1 METVS
6 SIMSRGLTI
15 SSCQPADFVPK
26 SLRAGFGCSAPE
38 ALHDVPVCTAGGS
51 AGLDTAR
58 EIRQRFYKTSRP
70 CRKVFTISGVQ
81 TRLPNEEGRLMVTIG
96 DGARVNDEVTG
107 RVFRLEWS

>member
-1 METVS
+1 MTC
-6 SIMSRGLTI
+6 R
-15 SSCQPADFVPK
+15 CAQQAA
-26 SLRAGFGCSAPE
+26 LRALTLP
-38 ALHDVPVCTAGGS
+38 
-51 AGLDTAR
+51 AR
-58 EIRQRFYKTSRP
+58 SHRNFYKTSRP